1 MFHGG
6 IGKRS
11 LLGCLCKIV
20 LALLV
25 CSSTLWAQPPA
36 ELPLALAKYFTPPSE
51 FAEDFGSYRSPLL
64 FDDGAKV
71 ATASDWA
78 LRREEIRGKWM
89 KLLGVW
95 PEPQVN
101 PKVEVLAEENRDGL
115 VQQQLKIEI
124 APGMFTT
131 DAFLVKP
138 IGDGPHPG
146 VVVVYYDAKTGLG
159 LGKAALRDFAYQLA
173 KRGFVALSLGS
184 NPETYYPDK
193 ERCELQ
199 PLAFHAY
206 EAATCHAVLANL
218 NEVDPK
224 RIGIVGHSYG
234 GKWAMF
240 ASCLFDQFACAA
252 WSDGGIVFDE
262 SRGNVNYWERWY
274 LGYEKGKPDR
284 TPGIPNERN
293 PRTGAYFTMIE
304 HGFDLHELHALMAP
318 RPFLVSGGSED
329 PVSRW
334 QALNHSLAVNKI
346 LGYSDRVAMT
356 NRPKHDP
363 TEESNE
369 QIYQFFEYFLKAKP
383 AK

>member
-1 MFHGG
+1 MFRNAKTNHFAPC
-6 IGKRS
+6 
-11 LLGCLCKIV
+11 CLQALFLIV
-20 LALLV
+20 WISWSTSSAQELAK
-25 CSSTLWAQPPA
+25 SFSPPA
-36 ELPLALAKYFTPPSE
+36 E
-51 FAEDFGSYRSPLL
+51 FANDFGSYRSPLL
-64 FDDGAKV
+64 FEDGSTVMNA
-71 ATASDWA
+71 ADWA
-78 LRREEIRGKWM
+78 RRREEIRNKWM

-95 PEPQVN
+95 PELQTKPM
-101 PKVEVLAEENRDGL
+101 VEVLSEEEREGL
-115 VQQQLKIEI
+115 LQQNLKIEI
-124 APGMFTT
+124 APGMFTS
-131 DAFLVKP
+131 DAYLIKP
-138 IGDGPHPG
+138 SSPGPHPG
-146 VVVVYYDAKTGLG
+146 VVVVYYDAKTGIG

-193 ERCELQ
+193 ANCELQ

-218 NEVDPK
+218 SDVDPN

-240 ASCLFDQFACAA
+240 ASCLFDRFACAA

-274 LGYEKGKPDR
+274 LGYEKGISDR
-284 TPGIPNERN
+284 TPGIPSASN
-293 PRTGAYFTMIE
+293 PRTGAYRTMIE
-304 HGFDLHELHALMAP
+304 KGYDLHELHALMAP

-329 PVSRW
+329 PPSRW
-334 QALNHSLAVNKI
+334 QALNHSLAVNKL
-346 LGYSDRVAMT
+346 LGYRDRVAMT

-369 QIYQFFEYFLKAKP
+369 QIYQFFEHFLKTNAAK
-383 AK
+383 